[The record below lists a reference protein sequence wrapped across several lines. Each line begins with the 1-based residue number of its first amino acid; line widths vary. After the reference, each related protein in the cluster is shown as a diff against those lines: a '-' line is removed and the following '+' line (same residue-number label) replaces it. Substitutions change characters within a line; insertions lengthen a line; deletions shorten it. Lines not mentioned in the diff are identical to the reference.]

1 MNPTTKFNSQVFP
14 KIGYFLIFSHILYWQ
29 RSFKQKAV
37 EVGGRRR
44 RRRWFLG
51 KPQFILL
58 LQYPHQFFFATTDP
72 GGWCGTNF
80 RHCGTNSAE
89 ICSLLDYRKKERE
102 TIAATIRVENLHHTS
117 SSCKRQIFPGQIRRR
132 RQNFTDFIFF
142 ILVTTF
148 PCGKF

>member
-1 MNPTTKFNSQVFP
+1 M
-14 KIGYFLIFSHILYWQ
+14 
-29 RSFKQKAV
+29 

-117 SSCKRQIFPGQIRRR
+117 SSCKRQIFPGQILRRR
-132 RQNFTDFIFF
+132 RQNFTDFIYFSNYVLF
-142 ILVTTF
+142 LMENFEIYHDDVLLILFWLLIFLVSFRVVVEMCVT
-148 PCGKF
+148 

>member
-1 MNPTTKFNSQVFP
+1 M
-14 KIGYFLIFSHILYWQ
+14 
-29 RSFKQKAV
+29 
-37 EVGGRRR
+37 
-44 RRRWFLG
+44 G

-117 SSCKRQIFPGQIRRR
+117 SSCKRQIFPGQILRRR
-132 RQNFTDFIFF
+132 RQNFTDFIYFSNYVLF
-142 ILVTTF
+142 LMENFEIYHDDVLLILFWLLIFLVSFRVVVEMCVT
-148 PCGKF
+148 

>member
-1 MNPTTKFNSQVFP
+1 M
-14 KIGYFLIFSHILYWQ
+14 
-29 RSFKQKAV
+29 

-132 RQNFTDFIFF
+132 RRNFTDLIFF
-142 ILVTTF
+142 ILVTIF
-148 PCGKF
+148 PVENFEIYHNEVLLILFWLLIFLVSFRVVVEMCVT